1 MANRYLIQP
10 LRYGAEKPAASGGL
24 HNGLGITEDADRHL
38 RDKILAVL
46 FTIPGERVNRPNFG
60 VGLNRYL
67 FEGLDDLTLAALE
80 FRVSEGLRRDI
91 GDELL
96 VESIDLDTAPEEG
109 ELRLKI
115 SYRRREDRILRN
127 LEVKL

>member
-10 LRYGAEKPAASGGL
+10 LRYGAEKPKSGGRL

-46 FTIPGERVNRPNFG
+46 FTVPGERVNRPTFG

-67 FEGLDDLTLAALE
+67 FEGLDELTLAALE

-96 VESIDLDTAPEEG
+96 VDAVDLTSSPEDG
-109 ELRLKI
+109 ELRLSI
-115 SYRRREDRILRN
+115 RYRRRQDRVPRN
-127 LEVKL
+127 LEIEL